1 MEQAWRKGQMEIKG
15 IKIADDSR
23 GFGEERRSF
32 IIIEYAQYEEA
43 V

>member
-23 GFGEERRSF
+23 GSVKREGASS
-32 IIIEYAQYEEA
+32 
-43 V
+43 